1 MTSAVPSQVEDALQ
15 AIRSGTRPA
24 DLESVTLDFKRPKE
38 SFEDAARDLAEAAA
52 CFANSRGGAVV
63 VGVDD
68 KQTGPVAFL
77 GCDQDAEALRRRI
90 WELTNPSLTVTADT
104 MRTGDAAL
112 VVLVIP
118 EGLEVH
124 TVAGRTTHR
133 VDRSCE
139 PMSASEQARLIEDR
153 RGFDWSAEPTDRTT
167 ADVSPLAL
175 ASARQLLR
183 THPDPQR
190 QAYAGPDDA
199 DLLRTLGVATSTGE
213 LLRAGELLFCHTEGR
228 DLLVYQYRR
237 SPGGEPADIQRLG
250 KPLLLSLQRALELIT
265 ARIDRTPILL
275 PSGQQVD
282 LADLLEGPV
291 REALANAVA
300 HRDWR
305 LPEPISV
312 EHAPTRL
319 MVDSPGPLV
328 PGVTIENI
336 LAHPS
341 KPRNR
346 VLIEAIRK
354 LGLAEQAGV
363 GIDRMYRDMIRS
375 GHQPPQIFVSDSVRV
390 TLTGGAPNKP
400 LARYVAT
407 IPETVADDVD
417 AMLVLFTLLSHRTTT
432 ASALETVI
440 QKPVEE
446 IEATLRPLAT
456 DEVAMLEPTRQT
468 ARRKNPSYR
477 LREGVLKEL
486 GTAVA
491 YRRRTVDE
499 IDRKVIATV
508 NELGQITN
516 GVVQALFDVKVERS
530 SRILSDL
537 VDRDILVKTSAHE
550 RGPRVT
556 YGPGAKFPKG
566 RSPRRRAPGANP
578 GGQLILE
585 PDDGDD

>member
-1 MTSAVPSQVEDALQ
+1 MAFPLRSEVEEALEAVRIGA
-15 AIRSGTRPA
+15 RPA
-24 DLESVTLDFKRPKE
+24 DLESVTLDFKRPKD
-38 SFEDAARDLAEAAA
+38 SFEDTARDLAEAVA
-52 CFANSRGGAVV
+52 CSANASGGAVV
-63 VGVDD
+63 VGIDD
-68 KQTGPVAFL
+68 KKTGQAAFV
-77 GCDQDAEALRRRI
+77 GCGHDAEALRRRI

-104 MRTGDAAL
+104 TRAGDADL
-112 VVLVIP
+112 VVLLIP

-124 TVAGRTTHR
+124 TVAGRASHR

-139 PMSASEQARLIEDR
+139 PMSASEQARLIDDR
-153 RGFDWSAEPTDRTT
+153 RGFDWSAEPTERAAGD
-167 ADVSPLAL
+167 ASPLAL
-175 ASARQLLR
+175 ATARQLLR

-190 QAYAGPDDA
+190 QAYAGPNDA
-199 DLLRTLGVATSTGE
+199 DLLRALGVATSAGQ
-213 LLRAGELLFCHTEGR
+213 LLRAGELLFCDTGGR
-228 DLLVYQYRR
+228 DLLAYQFRR
-237 SPGGEPADIQRLG
+237 SPGREPADIQRLSG
-250 KPLLLSLQRALELIT
+250 PLLLGLQRVLELIT

-275 PSGQQVD
+275 PSGQQVH
-282 LADLLEGPV
+282 LADLPEGPV
-291 REALANAVA
+291 REALVNAVA

-319 MVDSPGPLV
+319 VVDSPGPLV
-328 PGVTIENI
+328 LGVTVDNI

-346 VLIEAIRK
+346 VLTEAIRK

-375 GHQPPQIFVSDSVRV
+375 GHQPPQILVSDSVRV

-407 IPETVADDVD
+407 LPETVADDVD

-432 ASALETVI
+432 ASGLESVI
-440 QKPVEE
+440 QKPVDEVE
-446 IEATLRPLAT
+446 VALRMLAA

-477 LREGVLKEL
+477 LRGDALKEL
-486 GTAVA
+486 GTAVT
-491 YRRRTVDE
+491 YRRRTADE
-499 IDRKVIATV
+499 IDRKIIATV
-508 NELGQITN
+508 NEIGQITN
-516 GVVQALFDVKVERS
+516 GVVQALFDVKVERA

-537 VDRDILVKTSAHE
+537 VDRDILVKTSPHE

-556 YGPGAKFPKG
+556 NGPGAKFPTRKA
-566 RSPRRRAPGANP
+566 SRRRAPEPNTGA
-578 GGQLILE
+578 QLAFE
-585 PDDGDD
+585 ADDGDV